1 MQSRRRFPCWAK
13 KTVKCCTAFGVLP
26 PGTWL
31 LALPAGLAA
40 GTGHRLLPFVRW
52 APVGPQAAQAAQA
65 SPGSGLMFTRPV
77 RRLAFPMLPSLLQTG
92 PNLCG
97 RGGPLAH
104 LSPLMP
110 PLLRLLALCLANVA
124 SFF

>member
-1 MQSRRRFPCWAK
+1 
-13 KTVKCCTAFGVLP
+13 
-26 PGTWL
+26 
-31 LALPAGLAA
+31 
-40 GTGHRLLPFVRW
+40 
-52 APVGPQAAQAAQA
+52 
-65 SPGSGLMFTRPV
+65 
-77 RRLAFPMLPSLLQTG
+77 MLPSLLQTG